1 MAIMCKAMEDMR
13 NEAARE
19 AEKMKAIRMARLMI
33 EDGKLNYEDIAMYT
47 ELTLEEVEKNCYGK
61 ETCIIDKNKIN
72 VLLSE

>member
-13 NEAARE
+13 NKAARE

-33 EDGKLNYEDIAMYT
+33 EDGKLSYEDIAMYT
-47 ELTLEEVEKNCYGK
+47 ELTLKEVEKLLWK